1 MRHTTPGPYSGQG
14 VGTTVNTTY
23 TYNSSTTCIYLVI
36 IQPTII
42 QLVIIHLVIIQ
53 PVIIQLVIIHL
64 VIIQVVMPSKR
75 HSENFVT
82 LKETLHI

>member
-36 IQPTII
+36 TQI
-42 QLVIIHLVIIQ
+42 
-53 PVIIQLVIIHL
+53 VIIQLVIIQL
-64 VIIQVVMPSKR
+64 VMPSKR

-82 LKETLHI
+82 LKQTLHI